1 MKIAVKLKIGAKLI
15 GLIAT
20 LLLVSTVALVGISN
34 RLFVD
39 DNTALIQQMNS
50 DTAANLAAQVREMF
64 GNINDKTRLVGSLFF
79 QEFKKP
85 DARGA
90 LVRDLFATDTDYLGF
105 FLHEGA
111 DRPSL
116 RASAVSPQ
124 LKEWNPAADAYWVEL
139 LESGKNF
146 SIQAALKGSTQ
157 VTSVK
162 LTDGNA
168 AIGVAIPFIRSA
180 ADPTRFSH
188 VVTALVKQT
197 RFAKVFA
204 ENDIVTSYMVD
215 SGARYLAHPNTQLV
229 LNGDSAGHLDIVS
242 KLLEG
247 KFNNGQTS
255 YTDPVS
261 HEARLGA
268 FRMVGFGGLGIVA
281 EVPEAKALEA
291 PRRVQFR
298 AMLVALVI
306 LSIAFLV
313 GYFYSDTI
321 TWPIQQLVHASRRIS
336 AGDFKVRLTPRSQD
350 EVGELAVAF
359 NDMASGLEERER
371 VKATFNKFHNKEI
384 AEKLLSGDVRLG
396 GERREAVI
404 FFSDIRGFTSLS
416 ETLQPEQ
423 VVEMLNEYM
432 TRMVSVIRKNGGI
445 VDKYVGDAIMA
456 LWGVP
461 LDNPDAC
468 FNAVSACIEMRVELA
483 KLNESRIG
491 RGLPPLR
498 IGMGL
503 NCGQVIAGNIG
514 SDEKMEYTVIGDSVN
529 LASRIES
536 MTKEFGTDL
545 LIAKTVRD
553 KVTDRFVFEA
563 CSEIK
568 VKGKTNAI
576 EAFKVLGY
584 LKDGKPTMVMTPYSD
599 YEAEK
604 SDKVVHGT
612 KAA

>member
-1 MKIAVKLKIGAKLI
+1 MKPILKLKIGAKLI
-15 GLIAT
+15 SLIAT
-20 LLLVSTVALVGISN
+20 LLLVSTAALVGISN

-79 QEFKKP
+79 QEFKNP
-85 DARGA
+85 EGRSG
-90 LVRDLFATDTDYLGF
+90 LIRDLFATDTDYLGF
-105 FLHEGA
+105 FLHQSGEKLI
-111 DRPSL
+111 L

-124 LKEWNPAADAYWVEL
+124 LKEWNAGSDTHWIDL
-139 LESGKNF
+139 LESSKGF
-146 SIQAALKGSTQ
+146 SIQAAFSGSTQ
-157 VTSVK
+157 IASVK
-162 LTDGNA
+162 LTDGSA
-168 AIGVAIPFIRSA
+168 AIGVALPFIRSA
-180 ADPTRFSH
+180 ADPSRFSH
-188 VVTALVKQT
+188 VATALVKQA

-204 ENDIVTSYMVD
+204 ENDIVTSFMVD
-215 SGARYLAHPNTQLV
+215 STARYMAHPNAQLV
-229 LNGDSAGHLDIVS
+229 VNGESAAHLDIVS

-255 YTDPVS
+255 YIDPVN

-291 PRRVQFR
+291 PRRVQSR
-298 AMLVALVI
+298 AILVALVI
-306 LSIAFLV
+306 LSLAFLV

-321 TWPIQQLVHASRRIS
+321 TWPIQQLVHATRRIS
-336 AGDFKVRLTPRSQD
+336 GGDFKVRLVPKSQD
-350 EVGELAVAF
+350 EVGELSAAF
-359 NDMASGLEERER
+359 NEMATGLEERER

-384 AEKLLSGDVRLG
+384 AEKLLSGDVQLG

-404 FFSDIRGFTSLS
+404 FFSDIRGFTGLS
-416 ETLQPEQ
+416 ESMQPEE

-468 FNAVSACIEMRVELA
+468 FNAVSACIEMRVELS
-483 KLNESRIG
+483 KLNELRIA
-491 RGLPPLR
+491 RGAPPLR

-545 LIAKTVRD
+545 LIAKSVRD
-553 KVTDRFVFEA
+553 KVAERFVFEA
-563 CSEIK
+563 CSEMK
-568 VKGKTNAI
+568 VKGKSLAI

-584 LKDGKPTMVMTPYSD
+584 LQDGKPTMVMTPYSD

-604 SDKVVHGT
+604 SDKVVHST